1 MTDKRKTILI
11 ADDEESIR
19 LLLKR
24 HLGDKYIVLEASDGE
39 EALDIARRQKLDLII
54 TDIMMP
60 KKDGYEVCYAI
71 KNDQATKT
79 IPVVMLTALNY
90 TLNKELAKQLNA
102 DGYLTKPFKPQDLRA
117 IIRQFLESPA

>member
-11 ADDEESIR
+11 ADDEESVR

-39 EALDIARRQKLDLII
+39 EALDIARSQKLDLII
-54 TDIMMP
+54 TDINMP
-60 KKDGYEVCYAI
+60 KIDGYAVCYAI

-79 IPVVMLTALNY
+79 IPVVMLTALGSS
-90 TLNKELAKQLNA
+90 LNKELAKQLNA
-102 DGYLTKPFKPQDLRA
+102 DGYLTKPFNPQDLQA
-117 IIRQFLESPA
+117 IIRQFLESPE